1 MSQVCVSLYGM
12 RKEKEELMAD
22 VETDERPFWLDRLA
36 WTLALPCIVNLTA
49 YTT

>member
-1 MSQVCVSLYGM
+1 M

-22 VETDERPFWLDRLA
+22 VELDERPFWFERLE
-36 WTLALPCIVNLTA
+36 WTLALPCIINFAA